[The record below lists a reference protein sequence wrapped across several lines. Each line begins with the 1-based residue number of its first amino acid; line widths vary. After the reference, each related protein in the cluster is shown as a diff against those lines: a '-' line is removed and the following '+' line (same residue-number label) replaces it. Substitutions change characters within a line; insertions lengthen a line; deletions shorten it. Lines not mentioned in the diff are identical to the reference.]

1 MLITKRSSLT
11 GNSHSREI
19 NVTQAQLDSWASGMF
34 IQNAMPNL
42 STDDREFLMTGVT
55 PEEWDKYIKN
65 DEEYDIND
73 IVCDECASP
82 KGNICTCKVL

>member
-1 MLITKRSSLT
+1 MLVTNRSTLS
-11 GNSHSREI
+11 GNTNTREI
-19 NVTQAQLDSWASGMF
+19 AITEAQYNNWISGML

-42 STDDREFLMTGVT
+42 SADDREFLISGIT
-55 PEEWDKYIKN
+55 PEEWDKHFGE
-65 DEEYDIND
+65 EEYDPND